1 MSLLDDPRLDWS
13 LLERYRFD
21 RPRLERELERI
32 QSGALSSQS
41 AIITG
46 RIEPAP
52 QVIEADFDNAEVR
65 AAGAAA
71 LAAGEVAQ
79 VVLNGGMA
87 TRFGGVVKGVVEVF
101 GGRSFIGL
109 KAQDAKRAAQRYG
122 KPLPL
127 VLMNSFATEGA
138 TDAHLAQHD
147 RFGLGAQEVLSFCQS
162 ISIRITPEHELFITD
177 AGEPSYH
184 APGHGDF
191 FSGIRD
197 SGVLG
202 QLIDRGVKYV
212 LFSNV
217 DNLGATID
225 PVVLGHHIAA
235 KNPMT
240 VEVTEKRR
248 TASGAWDKGG
258 APALVDGDLQLV
270 EGFRFPADFPQERLP
285 DFSTNNMLFDARAL
299 DRDIPLT
306 RHVVQK
312 KVDGRPALQ
321 LESIA
326 CEASAVRENGAAVL
340 PLTLH
345 RVPREG
351 QNGRF
356 YPIKEPGD
364 LDAMRAILEQRL
376 NAGWSQS

>member
-13 LLERYRFD
+13 FLERYRFD
-21 RPRLERELERI
+21 KPRLTRELA
-32 QSGALSSQS
+32 QMKSGDLSTQA
-41 AIITG
+41 AIISG

-52 QVIEADFDNAEVR
+52 EVIEADFDNAQVR
-65 AAGAAA
+65 AAGEAA
-71 LAAGEVAQ
+71 LSAGEVAQ

-101 GGRSFIGL
+101 DGKSFIGL

-138 TDAHLAQHD
+138 TDAHLAEHD
-147 RFGLGAQEVLSFCQS
+147 RFGLGEREVLSFCQS

-177 AGEPSYH
+177 AGKPSYH

-191 FSGIRD
+191 FGGIRD

-202 QLIDRGVKYV
+202 QLINRGVKYV

-225 PVVLGHHIAA
+225 PVVLGHHILA

-285 DFSTNNMLFDARAL
+285 DFSTNNMLFDAQAL

-312 KVDGRPALQ
+312 KVDGRAALQ

-340 PLTLH
+340 PLTLL

-356 YPIKEPGD
+356 YPIKEPAD
-364 LDAMRAILEQRL
+364 LDAMRAVLKERL
-376 NAGWSQS
+376 SAGWR